1 MSNRQSFHPFGDGS
15 NNTAEYI
22 MRRKVVFQAETE
34 NIGKNQLIKEYK
46 DDLPEILLLTSYPP
60 RECGIATYSQDL
72 RKAINDKFSNA
83 FALRIC
89 ALESDTTD
97 YSYPEEVK
105 HILKTSSQE
114 GYVRLAQSINSDK
127 NIKTVVI
134 EHEFGFFRR
143 HERSFLQLIYDINK
157 PIAVTFHSVLPNP
170 DRKTKSIVKL
180 ITAACSSIIVM
191 THHSAEILAD
201 EYNIPWKT
209 MKVIAHGTHIIPGFS
224 KEFLKLVHGFK
235 DRRVLSTFG
244 LLGPGKNI
252 EASLEAL
259 KSVIEIN
266 RDVLFLIIGKTHP
279 EIIKTEGEKYRESL
293 ESKVK
298 EYSLQDNVIFINR
311 YIELPLLLEY
321 LKLTDIY
328 LFTSNDPNQAVSG
341 TFAYA
346 MSCGCPIISTPIPPA
361 KEMLSDG
368 AGILFDFGNSEQ
380 LANAI
385 NRLLNDKPTRKTLGL
400 KALQRMVATTWEN
413 SAVAHAGLFCDIS
426 KGTIKL
432 RYNLPAISLKHIMH
446 MTTDIGI
453 IQFSKADEP
462 DQDSGYT
469 LDDNA
474 RALIAICMFYKL
486 TVNEECIFDIKK
498 YLDFI
503 KHCQQVDGSFLN
515 YTDKDNKFT
524 DQNYETELDDA
535 NGRAVWA
542 LGYLIS
548 LSESLPQEIIA
559 EAEILLSNALPN
571 ISKTNSARPM
581 AFAIKGLYH
590 CSEINRSKKH
600 LDLIQLF
607 GGRIVHLYLKSSD
620 KNWKWF
626 EDSLTYA
633 NSLLPE
639 SMLYLW
645 RLTGGTIYKDIGL
658 ASLDFLLSQTFNEDR
673 IEVISNKEWLQKG
686 QKISDYGEQ
695 PIDVA
700 DTIMTLCKYYDE
712 FKFPDYRTKIET
724 AFNWFLGHNRLH
736 QIMYNP
742 VTGGCYDGLEETNV
756 NINQGAEST
765 VCYLMARLTIEEHKD
780 VLYPE
785 KRRSRFHYGFTS
797 NMF

>member
-1 MSNRQSFHPFGDGS
+1 MKNSQLFHPFNVGS
-15 NNTAEYI
+15 TYTKENI
-22 MRRKVVFQAETE
+22 LRRDIVFQS
-34 NIGKNQLIKEYK
+34 NSVNRVKNLFVKEFNN
-46 DDLPEILLLTSYPP
+46 DLPEILLLTSYPP

-72 RKAINDKFSNA
+72 RNALNEKFSNG
-83 FALRIC
+83 LSVRIC
-89 ALESDTTD
+89 ALESDNTD

-105 HILKTSSQE
+105 YRLKTFSHD
-114 GYVRLAQSINSDK
+114 GYVRLAQSINSDSNVK
-127 NIKTVVI
+127 MVVI
-134 EHEFGFFRR
+134 EHEFGFFKT
-143 HERSFLQLIYDINK
+143 HERSFLQLIYAINK

-170 DRKTKSIVKL
+170 DRETKSLVKL
-180 ITAACSSIIVM
+180 IAAACNSIIVM
-191 THHSAEILAD
+191 TLGSAEILAD
-201 EYNIPWKT
+201 DYNIPWKT
-209 MKVIAHGTHIIPGFS
+209 MKVIAHGTHIVPS
-224 KEFLKLVHGFK
+224 LNKEFLKLIHGFK

-252 EASLEAL
+252 ETSLEAL
-259 KSVIEIN
+259 KSVVEIN

-311 YIELPLLLEY
+311 YLELPLLLEY
-321 LKLTDIY
+321 LQLTDIY

-361 KEMLSDG
+361 KEMFSDQT
-368 AGILFDFGNSEQ
+368 GILFDFGNSEQ
-380 LANAI
+380 LTNAI
-385 NRLLNDKPTRKTLGL
+385 NRLLNDKPLRKIIGL

-413 SAVAHAGLFCDIS
+413 SAVAHAELFSNIC

-432 RYNLPAISLKHIMH
+432 KYNLPAISLKHMLH
-446 MTTDIGI
+446 MTTDVGI
-453 IQFSKADEP
+453 IQFSRTDEP
-462 DQDSGYT
+462 DPDSGYT

-474 RALIAICMFYKL
+474 RAMIAICMFYKL
-486 TVNEECIFDIKK
+486 TGNEECIYDIKK

-503 KHCQQVDGSFLN
+503 KYCQQADGSFLN

-524 DQNYETELDDA
+524 DQNYKTDLDDS

-548 LSESLPQEIIA
+548 LRELLPQEIIA
-559 EAEILLSNALPN
+559 EAETLLTNVLPSL
-571 ISKTNSARPM
+571 SKTNSVRPM
-581 AFAIKGLYH
+581 AFAIKGLYL
-590 CSEINRSKKH
+590 CSGISRSREH
-600 LDLIQLF
+600 IDLIQSF
-607 GGRIVHLYLKSSD
+607 GDRIVQMYLKSSD

-645 RLTGGTIYKDIGL
+645 LLTNGTIYKDIGL
-658 ASLDFLLSQTFNEDR
+658 ESLDFLLSQTFNDDR

-700 DTIMTLCKYYDE
+700 DTIMTLCKYYVE
-712 FKFPDYRTKIET
+712 FKFPEYRTKIET

-742 VTGGCYDGLEETNV
+742 ITGGCYDGLEESNV
-756 NINQGAEST
+756 NINQGAESAI
-765 VCYLMARLTIEEHKD
+765 CYLMARLTIEEYKD
-780 VLYPE
+780 VLYKE
-785 KRRSRFHYGFTS
+785 KRRTLFHYGITS
-797 NMF
+797 NLL